1 MELHHLHV
9 ADLGA
14 GAIGHRDA
22 VAGRDVGIGR
32 ELVDLTGTA
41 GRQHHRGGGERLD
54 ASGLGVQ
61 DVQTEHP
68 VLVGADR
75 AEAQLGARDQVDRQ
89 VVLQHLDLR
98 GAGDGAQERRFDGPA
113 GHVAGVE
120 DTALGVAAFAAE
132 VRPAIGSVLELH
144 APSDEFG
151 DPGGAGFDDVA
162 DRREIAESVAGG
174 ERILDVAGEVV
185 GLVGHAGD
193 AALRP
198 VGVRFGAG
206 LLRHDGDRMTAF
218 GQIEREAQPS
228 DAAADDDCLEMGRH

>member
-1 MELHHLHV
+1 MELDHLHV

-22 VAGRDVGIGR
+22 VAGRDIGIGR
-32 ELVDLTGTA
+32 KLVDLTGTA
-41 GRQHHRGGGERLD
+41 GRQYHRGGRERLD

-61 DVQTEHP
+61 DVQTKHS
-68 VLVGADR
+68 VLGRSDR
-75 AEAQLGARDQVDRQ
+75 TKSQLRPRDEVDRQ
-89 VVLQHLDLR
+89 VVLQHLDLGR
-98 GAGDGAQERRFDGPA
+98 AGDGAEQRGFDGAA

-132 VRPAIGSVLELH
+132 VWPAIGSVLELH
-144 APSDEFG
+144 APRDEFG

-162 DRREIAESVAGG
+162 DRREVAESVAGG

-185 GLVGHAGD
+185 GLVGDAGD